1 MSAVI
6 PQRVRDDVATAARER
21 RLEAAE
27 KEFRA
32 MFPNEPVPPC
42 FDPAVARARPKPKAT
57 PATTAEIC
65 RDVIDRLLETGRCRI
80 EGNVMIY
87 RGGSLRTNVP
97 LRAPGQIVTACRL
110 HLRQDCTIDLANE
123 ILTFIGENYA

>member
-1 MSAVI
+1 MNAPVKTLAECAAAGLK
-6 PQRVRDDVATAARER
+6 QRNARMER
-21 RLEAAE
+21 ELRELA
-27 KEFRA
+27 
-32 MFPNEPVPPC
+32 NYEPPPPT
-42 FDPAVARARPKPKAT
+42 FGPAVARARPKPKTT
-57 PATTAEIC
+57 PMTTAEIC

-87 RGGSLRTNVP
+87 RGGSLRQNVP

-123 ILTFIGENYA
+123 ILKFIGENYAK